1 MKLKYIILCLCLAP
15 LTNINSQSSLEIEI
29 INLKSNKGDVAIEF
43 LDQNK
48 KALKQIEVKIVDKK
62 STLVINDI
70 KDGKYAIQFFHD
82 ENSNNELDKNL
93 IGIPKEGFGF
103 SNDGLG
109 KFGPKDFEEWL
120 FTISGDTKVILTTKY
135 F

>member
-1 MKLKYIILCLCLAP
+1 MP
-15 LTNINSQSSLEIEI
+15 LSYINSQSRLEIEI
-29 INLKSNKGDVAIEF
+29 IDLKSNKGDVAIEF

-62 STLVINDI
+62 CSLVINDI
-70 KDGKYAIQFFHD
+70 KDGMYAIQFFHD
-82 ENSNNELDKNL
+82 ENLNNELDKNL

-120 FTISGDTKVILTTKY
+120 FPISGDTKVILTTKY